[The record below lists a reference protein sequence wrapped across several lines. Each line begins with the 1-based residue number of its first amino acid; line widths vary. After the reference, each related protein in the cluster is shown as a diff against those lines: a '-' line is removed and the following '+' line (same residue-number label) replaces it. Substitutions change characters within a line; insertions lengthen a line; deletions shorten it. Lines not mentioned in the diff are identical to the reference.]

1 MAKTEIMTMDTEK
14 KYDMLEFMEKAYKFA
29 EIMAKSDIIPE
40 HYRGKPSNVFIA
52 LNTAYRLNID
62 PLQIMQNT
70 YVVRGKL
77 GMSSAFAISL
87 ANKSGFLASG
97 IRYKKDGEGNTLRVT
112 ACAKLKS
119 NGEEISFEIGMK
131 EAIAEGWVEKP
142 GSKYKTLPELM
153 LMYRSATLLIRTHI
167 PEVLNGM
174 HTTEELED
182 VKISQESSKVNILE
196 RKLDTLLVS
205 PDCPVIES
213 IPEQQDVSMYPMLV
227 TLIEKHNIPTETI
240 TKWCEHEKIKSL
252 EDIDEGRIPVYID
265 TISKR
270 YENNLNKN

>member
-1 MAKTEIMTMDTEK
+1 MAKAEIMTMDTEK

-52 LNTAYRLNID
+52 FNTAYRLNMD
-62 PLQIMQNT
+62 PFQIMQNT

-87 ANKSGFLASG
+87 ANRSGFLASG

-131 EAIAEGWVEKP
+131 EANAEGWVEKP

-153 LMYRSATLLIRTHI
+153 LMYRAATLLIRTHI

-182 VKISQESSKVNILE
+182 IKVSQESSKVNILE

-213 IPEQQDVSMYPMLV
+213 VSMQQDVSMYPMLV
-227 TLIEKHNIPTETI
+227 TLIEKHSIPMETI

-252 EDIDEGRIPVYID
+252 EEIDEGRIPVYID